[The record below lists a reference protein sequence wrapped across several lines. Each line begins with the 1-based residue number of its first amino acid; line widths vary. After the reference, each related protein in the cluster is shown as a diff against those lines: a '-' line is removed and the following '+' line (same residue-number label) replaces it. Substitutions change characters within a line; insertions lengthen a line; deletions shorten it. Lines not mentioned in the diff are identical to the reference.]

1 MDWYTA
7 YKNVVIEEFAQRSMC
22 ALLEIFF
29 SFAWRSLAAA
39 AVLSTRVSYTLF
51 FLQLLK
57 ARQSNPIL
65 LNVGLR
71 ARSKSLHARSS
82 GLIKPYSLQGCNRF
96 ALVLS
101 GCWGLEGTAGS
112 GCQKTLQYTIGLVPV
127 LGRFFIFWKF
137 GPCFAQFWLRFFNVK
152 ICFGF
157 RVIGFFSKEV
167 NSRVFG

>member
-1 MDWYTA
+1 M
-7 YKNVVIEEFAQRSMC
+7 
-22 ALLEIFF
+22 
-29 SFAWRSLAAA
+29 
-39 AVLSTRVSYTLF
+39 
-51 FLQLLK
+51 
-57 ARQSNPIL
+57 
-65 LNVGLR
+65 
-71 ARSKSLHARSS
+71 
-82 GLIKPYSLQGCNRF
+82 
-96 ALVLS
+96 LS